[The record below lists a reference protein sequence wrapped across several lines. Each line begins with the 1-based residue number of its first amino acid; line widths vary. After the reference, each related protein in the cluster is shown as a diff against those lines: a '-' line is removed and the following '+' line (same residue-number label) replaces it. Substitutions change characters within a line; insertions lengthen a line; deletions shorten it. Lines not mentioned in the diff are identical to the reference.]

1 MKRLAIVLVGVGVLA
16 GGFYAAFA
24 AGYLPPEVTALFA
37 MGQGEVAAAPASVT
51 SADAAAA
58 APQQESVESAPAA
71 QAIAGARVIADAKVV
86 PIQRADLSMRLPGIV
101 REVLV
106 QEGEL
111 VAAGQVLVKLDD
123 ALQQVAVAQATAN
136 LQRAQANLAQIKA
149 GAREQEVTAA
159 EAALAAAQANYEQL
173 ANGAAPGQIEAAQAA
188 VAQAQAGLSQVLEG
202 PSEAALIAVRADVAA
217 AEAQLK
223 QATSAYNQVKE
234 RSDIGMLPQSLA
246 LQQATIA
253 YEAAQARMN
262 DVMNGATP
270 AQVASANAGVRQAV
284 AQLNTLRNST
294 PSQIEAA
301 AAAVAQAQAQVD
313 LVKAGARTE
322 TIAIGEADVAA
333 ATAALQQALVNLAD
347 TELRAPFDGTVALV
361 NVASGEQVNAGLPV
375 VSLADTTAWEV
386 ETADLTEF
394 DVVGVKQGQQVTLT
408 FDAIPDLELAGAVNR
423 IRPIGED
430 NRGDTVYKVV
440 VKPTRNDDR
449 LLWNMTAVVEFAVQ

>member
-24 AGYLPPEVTALFA
+24 AGYLPPQVTALFA
-37 MGQGEVAAAPASVT
+37 LGQGEPAAAPVDVT
-51 SADAAAA
+51 TADAAAA
-58 APQQESVESAPAA
+58 ATQQESVESAPP
-71 QAIAGARVIADAKVV
+71 IAGARVIADAKVV
-86 PIQRADLSMRLPGIV
+86 PVQRADLSMRLPGIV

-106 QEGEL
+106 QEGEQ
-111 VAAGQVLVKLDD
+111 VAAGQVLVKLED

-149 GAREQEVTAA
+149 GAREQEVAAA

-262 DVMNGATP
+262 DLMNGATP

-284 AQLNTLRNST
+284 AQLTTLRNST
-294 PSQIEAA
+294 PAQIEAA
-301 AAAVAQAQAQVD
+301 AAARG
-313 LVKAGARTE
+313 AGAGAGRPGQGGR
-322 TIAIGEADVAA
+322 AHRNHRHRRGGRGRGHRGAA
-333 ATAALQQALVNLAD
+333 ASAGQPGRHRTA
-347 TELRAPFDGTVALV
+347 
-361 NVASGEQVNAGLPV
+361 
-375 VSLADTTAWEV
+375 
-386 ETADLTEF
+386 
-394 DVVGVKQGQQVTLT
+394 
-408 FDAIPDLELAGAVNR
+408 
-423 IRPIGED
+423 RP
-430 NRGDTVYKVV
+430 
-440 VKPTRNDDR
+440 
-449 LLWNMTAVVEFAVQ
+449 L